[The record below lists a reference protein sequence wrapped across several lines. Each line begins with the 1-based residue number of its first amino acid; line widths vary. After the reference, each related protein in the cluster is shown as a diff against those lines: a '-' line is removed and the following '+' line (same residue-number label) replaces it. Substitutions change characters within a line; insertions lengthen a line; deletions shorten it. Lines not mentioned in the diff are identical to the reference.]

1 VYAVPISLVIAT
13 LLAIVAFSYR
23 QTIHAYPTGG
33 SAYIVTK
40 ENIGPTAGLI
50 AAASLLVDY
59 TLTVAVSISAGV
71 LAITSAFPHL
81 EPYRVEM
88 CLGFLAILTIGNLR
102 GIRESGN
109 IFAVPTYF
117 FVVSIALLLL
127 AGLYRYLTGHIVP
140 VDTALPLDAGRQPMT
155 TFLLLTAFANGC
167 TAMTGVEAVSDG
179 VPAFRP
185 PEAKN
190 ASATLVAMASLA
202 VAMFVGITVLAHVYK
217 VVPSSAESGISQ
229 LGRAIFGGPNVL
241 YYLLQAGTTLILVL
255 AANTAYADFPRLAS
269 IVSRDRYLPR
279 QFMNQG
285 DRLAFSNGILVLSL
299 FAAVLISAFR
309 GDTQSLL
316 PLYMIGVFISFT
328 LSQSG
333 MVIHWRRTRAPG
345 WRTSAL
351 INGFGAVVT
360 GIVLIIV
367 GVTKTLEGAWIV
379 LLLIPTIVALFK
391 ATHRHYE
398 HVASELT
405 LKNYSPQARVH
416 NTVLIPIGGLQRA
429 VVEALRYAE
438 TLSDD
443 VRAIYV
449 DVNSAQTDQLRRD
462 WEMWGGRVRLV
473 VLPSPFRSLMEPLLE
488 YIEQAEAEKTNDY
501 VTVILPEFVPKRWWQ
516 HLLHNQT
523 SLLIKGALLFRPNI
537 VVTSVPYHLSK

>member
-1 VYAVPISLVIAT
+1 
-13 LLAIVAFSYR
+13 
-23 QTIHAYPTGG
+23 
-33 SAYIVTK
+33 
-40 ENIGPTAGLI
+40 
-50 AAASLLVDY
+50 
-59 TLTVAVSISAGV
+59 
-71 LAITSAFPHL
+71 
-81 EPYRVEM
+81 M
-88 CLGFLAILTIGNLR
+88 CLGFLGILTIGNLR

-117 FVVSIALLLL
+117 FVVSIALLLG
-127 AGLYRYLTGHIVP
+127 AGLYRYLTGGIVP
-140 VDTALPLDAGRQPMT
+140 LDTTLPPNANTHTLT

-190 ASATLVAMASLA
+190 AAATLVAMATLA
-202 VAMFVGITVLAHVYK
+202 IGMFVGITVLAHVYK
-217 VVPSSAESGISQ
+217 VVPNSAESGISQ
-229 LGRAIFGGPNVL
+229 LGRAIFGGPNIF

-285 DRLAFSNGILVLSL
+285 DRLAFSNGILVLSV
-299 FAAVLISAFR
+299 FAAILIISFR

-333 MVIHWRRTRAPG
+333 MVIHWRRTREAG
-345 WRTSAL
+345 WKTSAS

-360 GIVLIIV
+360 GIVLMIV
-367 GVTKTLEGAWIV
+367 AVTKTFEGAWIV
-379 LLLIPTIVALFK
+379 LLLIPTIVGLFK
-391 ATHRHYE
+391 GIHRHYN

-405 LKNYSPQARVH
+405 LKGYSPQTRVH

-449 DVNSAQTDQLRRD
+449 DVNAAQTDQVRRD
-462 WEMWGGRVRLV
+462 WETWGGRVRLV
-473 VLPSPFRSLMEPLLE
+473 VLPSPYRSLMEPLLE
-488 YIEQAEAEKTNDY
+488 YIEQVERERPDDY
-501 VTVILPEFVPKRWWQ
+501 VTVVLPEFVPARWWQ
-516 HLLHNQT
+516 HLLHNQRA
-523 SLLIKGALLFRPNI
+523 LLIKGALLFRPNT
-537 VVTSVPYHLSK
+537 VVTRVPFHLAR